1 MTEGSRFHKAG
12 LEAGVGLVRSD
23 ESVEGLSYYL
33 STIEEKPEEVVRE
46 ESGESGTLNYGK
58 RLVISAY

>member
-1 MTEGSRFHKAG
+1 
-12 LEAGVGLVRSD
+12 
-23 ESVEGLSYYL
+23 LSYYL

-46 ESGESGTLNYGK
+46 ESGESGTLNCGK